1 MTGDSLFVGL
11 DLGTS
16 SLKAVAVGA
25 GGEVAARA
33 HAGYPTARPEPG
45 AAEQS
50 PADWWATVESAVA
63 ALRAGGAPPERWA
76 AIGLS
81 GMIPRSR

>member
-1 MTGDSLFVGL
+1 MTADSLFVGL

-33 HAGYPTARPEPG
+33 HASYPTARPEPG

-50 PADWWATVESAVA
+50 PADWWAAVEAAVA
-63 ALRAGGAPPERWA
+63 ALAPAARRPNAGA
-76 AIGLS
+76 
-81 GMIPRSR
+81 RSACPT